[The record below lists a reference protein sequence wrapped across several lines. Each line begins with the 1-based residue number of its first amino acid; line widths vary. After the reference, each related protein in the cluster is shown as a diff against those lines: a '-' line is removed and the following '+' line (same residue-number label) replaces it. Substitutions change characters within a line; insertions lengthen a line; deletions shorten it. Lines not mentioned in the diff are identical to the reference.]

1 MLARHEG
8 DSMNER
14 SAGEREFH
22 VWVNGKRRATIKAEN
37 INEALRLAH
46 RRYKDASS
54 CEVYGTILKPDPTP
68 HGTNVTPPR
77 RSARCDHAPV
87 KGTRP

>member
-8 DSMNER
+8 DSMKQR

-46 RRYKDASS
+46 LRYKDASS
-54 CEVYGTILKPDPTP
+54 CEVYGTFVSPASLSKPNRTTDP
-68 HGTNVTPPR
+68 
-77 RSARCDHAPV
+77 
-87 KGTRP
+87 RPLR